1 MSGKRWLAALA
12 LALWAGGLAVPGAL
26 RAQEG
31 GEGGESSPQDLAREG
46 AQRLL
51 DALEGLLQVIPQ
63 YGVPKVLDNGDILIP
78 RLNPP
83 QEEGDGGEG
92 DGGEDTPST
101 EDDDTGSREI

>member
-1 MSGKRWLAALA
+1 MSGKRWMAVLA
-12 LALWAGGLAVPGAL
+12 LALWAGGLAVPGAA
-26 RAQEG
+26 RAQES
-31 GEGGESSPQDLAREG
+31 GEGGGSSPQDLAREG

-83 QEEGDGGEG
+83 QEEKDGDEDGGDQDKPSGEG
-92 DGGEDTPST
+92 DM
-101 EDDDTGSREI
+101 GSREI